1 MTFVDP
7 DADVDDK
14 ADNKKQK
21 TKDDD
26 DNNADPDE
34 NNYDDDDDDDDDAD
48 ADNDDKDEVG
58 NNGEK
63 KVDLDVSKVNLR
75 TKAKSMRQELAFLLN
90 QELERVSIS
99 VFRIFFS

>member
-34 NNYDDDDDDDDDAD
+34 NNY
-48 ADNDDKDEVG
+48 
-58 NNGEK
+58 EK